1 MNIIIRQKTETD
13 LDRAYDMVKGAFQN
27 IPPASGEVLP
37 ACELTKDALA
47 GIRGTLKFSEEFFPE
62 S

>member
-1 MNIIIRQKTETD
+1 MNIILRQETKAD
-13 LDRAYDMVKGAFQN
+13 FHRVYDMVKGAFQN

-47 GIRGTLKFSEEFFPE
+47 GIRGTLEFSEEFFPE